1 MTPPRAFFLTPEEPK
16 IGSGGGGLRSASLL
30 AYLQRKYDVQKTT
43 FSLRAHSRNPAAR
56 VWRNTLRLAR
66 GRPPLFDRYSGYE
79 AQLAGALGGR
89 YAVGVVEHFWC
100 ASYASLLRGYCDRLV
115 LDLHNIESQLAR
127 THAQAIRW
135 PASWASERFAESY
148 ERLEREWLPMYD
160 VILVASEDDHRR
172 LSHPDVRVFP
182 NALLQLPRPS
192 VPAANAIVFSGN
204 LEYHPNVE
212 AVRWFR
218 LKIWPRVREQ
228 APAVEWRLL
237 GSNPGAITAFTEG
250 DPRIRVIGPVDDA
263 VAHLAEAQVCIVPL
277 LSGSGTRFKI
287 LEAWAAGRAVVSTT
301 LGAEGLGACDGEH
314 LLLADDAE
322 DFAAAVLRLLN
333 DVGLCERLGDAG
345 RALYEEQ
352 FTWPAAWRRLE
363 ESGGI

>member
-30 AYLQRKYDVQKTT
+30 AYLRSKYDVQTAT
-43 FSLRAHSRNPAAR
+43 FSLRPHSKSPAAR

-66 GRPPLFDRYSGYE
+66 GRPPLFDRFSGYD
-79 AQLAGALGGR
+79 AQLAGALDGR

-100 ASYASLLRGYCDRLV
+100 ASYASLLRTCCDRLV

-127 THAQAIRW
+127 SHARAARW
-135 PASWASERFAESY
+135 PASWASKRFAESY
-148 ERLEREWLPMYD
+148 ERLEREWLPKFD
-160 VILVASEDDHRR
+160 VILVASADDGRR
-172 LSHPDVRVFP
+172 IQHPNVRVFP
-182 NALLQLPRPS
+182 NALPEVSRPI
-192 VPAANAIVFSGN
+192 VPEANAIAFSGN

-218 LKIWPRVREQ
+218 SQIWPRVREQ
-228 APAVEWRLL
+228 APGVEWRLL
-237 GSNPGAITAFTEG
+237 GSNPAAIAAFTGG
-250 DPRIRVIGPVDDA
+250 DPRIRVIGPVEDA
-263 VAHLAEAQVCIVPL
+263 LAHLAEAQVCIVPL

-301 LGAEGLGACDGEH
+301 LGAEGLGARDGEH
-314 LLLADDAE
+314 LLLADHAE
-322 DFAAAVLRLLN
+322 QFAAAVLRLLN
-333 DVGLCERLGDAG
+333 DHALRARLGDAG